1 MRSTFLPVLVI
12 TFLTVL
18 SQPQALF
25 GQTLVEGEKREDEVQ
40 EQVDSEHPAAKSNES
55 VAVAMPLIST
65 ENLINGFI
73 DDRKVNLAMHQQG
86 MILREREDSV
96 AATILMEQLR
106 NVGKSIDS
114 PPPEV
119 QPSPADSKF
128 EGSFQS
134 TLVVANLYDC
144 GRCDKVHVAT
154 AGGVVLSADGLVLT
168 NYHVINSPNETFNFF
183 VMSSDGQML
192 PVTEVLAANEEAD
205 VALIRVD
212 ADNLKPVK
220 IADEMPSPMDSL
232 FVISHPHDRYFSIST
247 GVVSRHSSRF
257 KSNGRMENWME
268 ITARFSQGSSGC
280 GVFNEEGELIGLVS
294 RKEPIQSRSKT
305 GARVPAIT
313 IFKCVPLNEIRKVIG
328 HAE

>member
-12 TFLTVL
+12 TLLTVL
-18 SQPQALF
+18 SQPHTLF
-25 GQTLVEGEKREDEVQ
+25 GQTLIEGEKSRDEVQ
-40 EQVDSEHPAAKSNES
+40 EQVDSGHPAAKSSES
-55 VAVAMPLIST
+55 ETPATPLIST
-65 ENLINGFI
+65 ENLIRGFI
-73 DDRKVNLAMHQQG
+73 DDQKVNLAMHQQG
-86 MILREREDSV
+86 LILRDREDSV
-96 AATILMEQLR
+96 TATTLMEQLKS
-106 NVGKSIDS
+106 VGKSIDS
-114 PPPEV
+114 PPPAV
-119 QPSPADSKF
+119 NPSPADSKF

-168 NYHVINSPNETFNFF
+168 NYHVLNSPNETFNFF
-183 VMSSDGQML
+183 VMTTDGQML

-205 VALIRVD
+205 VAIVRVE

-247 GVVSRHSSRF
+247 GVVSRHSTRLRR
-257 KSNGRMENWME
+257 NGQVGNWME

-280 GVFNEEGELIGLVS
+280 GVFNEAGELIGLVS
-294 RKEPIQSRSKT
+294 RKETIHSRSKT
-305 GARVPAIT
+305 GAKEPTIT
-313 IFKCVPLNEIRKVIG
+313 IFKCVPLNEIRKAIG
-328 HAE
+328 ETE